1 MESSS
6 FPFWL
11 NLFILNDL
19 FLGHKNFDSS
29 KTLVLVHRLLESFG
43 LELLLVCLELL
54 LLGKEE
60 LYLVLDLL
68 LLAFIGG
75 HLLTQRVNE
84 WFC

>member
-11 NLFILNDL
+11 NLFILIDL

-29 KTLVLVHRLLESFG
+29 KTLVLVHWLLESFG

-54 LLGKEE
+54 LLGKEK

-84 WFC
+84 WFG